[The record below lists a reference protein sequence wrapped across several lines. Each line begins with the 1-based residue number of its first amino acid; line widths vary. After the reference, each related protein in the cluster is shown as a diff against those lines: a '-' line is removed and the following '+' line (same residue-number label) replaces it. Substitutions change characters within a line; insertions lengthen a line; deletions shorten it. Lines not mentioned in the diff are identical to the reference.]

1 MNKLILLCILFFEGI
16 NFLSCKSIDST
27 SKKEK
32 TDEVKKMT
40 MAKEGLDVQYDILK
54 ESYYSGNISAQSIYI
69 ARSFED
75 AISVMEGNG
84 RNDELFS
91 KVDFEKEALI
101 FVFAGTFNT
110 GGYSINVDSVKRIA
124 KNKISVIFS
133 ITSPSPDSLVT
144 QAFTHP
150 SIAISIK
157 ASKTDIIQA
166 RFK

>member
-54 ESYYSGNISAQSIYI
+54 ESYYSGNISAQSI
-69 ARSFED
+69 S
-75 AISVMEGNG
+75 ISVMEGNG